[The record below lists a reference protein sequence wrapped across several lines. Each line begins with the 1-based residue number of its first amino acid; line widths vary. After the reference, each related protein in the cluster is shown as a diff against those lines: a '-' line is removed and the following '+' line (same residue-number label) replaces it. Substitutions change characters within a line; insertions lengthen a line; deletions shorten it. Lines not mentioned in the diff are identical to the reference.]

1 MMGRI
6 IYTRK
11 KESENKAQLK
21 DQMKICTQI
30 RFILWATNNK
40 RKEEEKKVVKQ
51 KPNRGEKKHCNLN
64 KAGHRSEPGQSYK
77 KRRMKTDKI
86 KMKIIQHTTVKRTVN
101 TGRTKK

>member
-1 MMGRI
+1 MHTNT
-6 IYTRK
+6 IYFVGNKQQK
-11 KESENKAQLK
+11 KRDEG
-21 DQMKICTQI
+21 T
-30 RFILWATNNK
+30 
-40 RKEEEKKVVKQ
+40 KVVKQ
-51 KPNRGEKKHCNLN
+51 KSNRGEKKHCNLN